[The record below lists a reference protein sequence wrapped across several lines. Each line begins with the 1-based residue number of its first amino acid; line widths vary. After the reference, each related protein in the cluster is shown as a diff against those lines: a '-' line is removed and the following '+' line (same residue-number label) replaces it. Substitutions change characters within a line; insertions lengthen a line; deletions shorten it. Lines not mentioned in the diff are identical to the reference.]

1 MQLKEIITSP
11 VETVAPKDSLTD
23 AAKSMMNRDLGWL
36 PVADDGKVV
45 GIITD
50 RDIAIRGVAAGLD
63 PKKTSV
69 DEIMSKDVFS
79 CSVDG
84 TIEEACQMM
93 EDEQVRRLVVLDD
106 NDEIAGVVSLADLA
120 LHTRGSQS
128 SEVLQKVSEPG

>member
-1 MQLKEIITSP
+1 MQLKEIITHP
-11 VETVAPKDSLTD
+11 VETVAPKDSLID
-23 AAKSMMNRDLGWL
+23 AAKSMLNRDLGWL
-36 PVADDGKVV
+36 PVADEGKVV

-63 PKKTSV
+63 PKRTSV

-79 CSVDG
+79 CSVEG
-84 TIEEACQMM
+84 TIEDACQIM

-106 NDEIAGVVSLADLA
+106 NDELAGVVSLADLA